1 MLTAGARPGV
11 NQNRPRAVTLFFNT
25 NDLIRSVPFF
35 QPKTNLPFIIA
46 KWPGNE
52 QKKV

>member
-1 MLTAGARPGV
+1 MLDCFCKRQPSMARLYES
-11 NQNRPRAVTLFFNT
+11 QSSMARLYKRH
-25 NDLIRSVPFF
+25 
-35 QPKTNLPFIIA
+35 QPKTKLPFIIA

>member
-1 MLTAGARPGV
+1 LY
-11 NQNRPRAVTLFFNT
+11 T
-25 NDLIRSVPFF
+25 NDLIPSVPFF
-35 QPKTNLPFIIA
+35 STETNLPFIIA

>member
-1 MLTAGARPGV
+1 MVDANLGWHCRIWWVPTLVGTEQSSMAR
-11 NQNRPRAVTLFFNT
+11 RYKRH
-25 NDLIRSVPFF
+25 